1 MDGEVEFL
9 EKLIGIPSVTCDV
22 VAVNRAVAVVRERMS
37 SHGVWCAAERMED
50 GRDALFASNDGI
62 KTPDVLLC
70 VHLDVVPAD
79 DPGQFM
85 PRREGDL
92 VFGRG
97 SWDCKGHCTVACR
110 LLSELKGKV
119 SVGCIF
125 STDEE
130 TGRKSVASMLD
141 RGYGARRLVIVLD
154 CAPYALTTRHKG
166 LELDEENPVLVDF
179 LGRMRAKW
187 PEREVGFLHLK
198 CYTDAVPL
206 QRLGL
211 PTLVFGAEGYGSHA
225 AEEHVR
231 ISSLDETFDLLADYL
246 RERFAR

>member
-1 MDGEVEFL
+1 MDGDLEFL
-9 EKLIGIPSVTCDV
+9 EKLIGVPSVTGDV
-22 VAVNRAVAVVRERMS
+22 AAVNRAVAIVCERMES
-37 SHGVWCAAERMED
+37 QGVWCAAERMED
-50 GRDALFASNDGI
+50 GRDALFASNDGLA
-62 KTPDVLLC
+62 TPDVLLC

-79 DPGQFM
+79 CSDMFI

-130 TGRKSVASMLD
+130 TGRKSVAAMLD

-166 LELDEENPVLVDF
+166 LELDEANPVLVDF
-179 LGRMRAKW
+179 IGRMRIKW

-206 QRLGL
+206 QRLGV
-211 PTLVFGAEGYGSHA
+211 PTLVFGAEGGGSHTS
-225 AEEHVR
+225 EEYVK
-231 ISSLDETFDLLADYL
+231 ISSLGETFDLLSAYL
-246 RERFAR
+246 RDRFAR

>member
-1 MDGEVEFL
+1 MNGHIEFL
-9 EKLIGIPSVTCDV
+9 EKLIGISSVTCDV
-22 VAVNRAVAVVRERMS
+22 AAVNRAVAVVRERMS

-50 GRDALFASNDGI
+50 GRDALFASNDGST
-62 KTPDVLLC
+62 TPDVLLC

-79 DPGQFM
+79 CPDMFV
-85 PRREGDL
+85 PRRKGDL

-97 SWDCKGHCTVACR
+97 AWDCKGHCIVACR
-110 LLSELKGKV
+110 LLDELKGKV

-130 TGRKSVASMLD
+130 TGRKSVAEMLD

-154 CAPYALTTRHKG
+154 CVPYALTTRHKG
-166 LELDEENPVLVDF
+166 LEIDETNAVLLVF

-187 PEREVGFLHLK
+187 PEREVGFVHLE
-198 CYTDAVPL
+198 CYTDAAPL

-211 PTLVFGAEGYGSHA
+211 PTLVFGAEGCGSHA

-246 RERFAR
+246 REGFAR